1 MPSEPATATAAD
13 RHPVPRHRPGPAVG
27 GRLVGDLH
35 ARHGEGPP
43 DGAADR
49 PGPRHLHGRAA
60 VLLAAT
66 SAIERFGSQTP
77 GLAARPALLTVL
89 VAAAPKAPRAANRPN
104 LADGSPWQ
112 AWAIAALV
120 LVALVFRIL
129 VVHDSTL
136 MITWLVAASLA
147 FAGA

>member
-1 MPSEPATATAAD
+1 M
-13 RHPVPRHRPGPAVG
+13 
-27 GRLVGDLH
+27 
-35 ARHGEGPP
+35 
-43 DGAADR
+43 
-49 PGPRHLHGRAA
+49 
-60 VLLAAT
+60 LLAAT